1 LCKVVAEAVA
11 EREIVDDPYKM
22 LGVARDAS
30 QDAIRKAYRKL
41 AKQHHP
47 DLNPGSPKAEELF
60 KQIAAA
66 NALLSDPEK
75 RAQYDRGEI
84 NAAGQERAQ
93 RPSYREHADSTAGDR
108 YSRGAGGQGSWDAD
122 DLGDIFGSMFG
133 GGRRPG
139 GAFRSDGTDERYVL
153 TTDFLEAVNGA
164 TRRLTLPD
172 GRVLDVKIPPGAVE
186 GLVMRLR
193 GQGGPGRNGGKAGDA
208 LIEIHVA
215 PHPFFERRG
224 QDITVT
230 LPISLS
236 EAVLGGPIEVRTP
249 RGPVKMQI
257 PPGSDSGTELRL
269 RGRGVPQ
276 SAGHTAGDLYATL
289 RVMIGKPD
297 DALSDFVRDWKPHDV
312 VNPRG
317 KMESVA

>member
-1 LCKVVAEAVA
+1 M
-11 EREIVDDPYKM
+11 DDPYKT

-30 QDAIRKAYRKL
+30 QDAIRQAYRKL

-47 DLNPGSPKAEELF
+47 DLNPGSAKAEELF
-60 KQIAAA
+60 KKVAAA
-66 NALLSDPEK
+66 NGLLSDPDK
-75 RAQYDRGEI
+75 RGQYDRGEI
-84 NAAGQERAQ
+84 DAAGQERAQ
-93 RPSYREHADSTAGDR
+93 RPSYREHADGASGQR
-108 YSRGAGGQGSWDAD
+108 YSQGPQGNWDTD

-133 GGRRPG
+133 AGRRPG
-139 GAFRSDGTDERYVL
+139 GVFRTDGNDERYVL

-172 GRVLDVKIPPGAVE
+172 GRILDVKIPAGANE

-193 GQGGPGRNGGKAGDA
+193 GQGGAGSNGGAAGDA

-215 PHPFFERRG
+215 PHPFFERSG
-224 QDITVT
+224 QDIRLT

-236 EAVLGGPIEVRTP
+236 EAVLGGPVEVSTP

-257 PPGSDSGTELRL
+257 PAGSDSGTELRL

-276 SAGHTAGDLYATL
+276 SKGHAAGDLYAIL
-289 RVMIGKPD
+289 RVMVGKPD
-297 DALSDFVRDWKPHDV
+297 AALSDFVREWNPQDA